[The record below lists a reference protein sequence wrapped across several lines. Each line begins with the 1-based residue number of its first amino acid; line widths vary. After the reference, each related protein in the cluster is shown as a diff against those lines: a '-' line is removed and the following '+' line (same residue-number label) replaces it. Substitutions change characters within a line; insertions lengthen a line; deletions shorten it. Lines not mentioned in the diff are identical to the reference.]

1 MENTKICENTIENM
15 KFELFTNNNEKCYQA
30 LKISTVGASSSTNRI
45 APVDFYTISTA
56 IMCSKTLDEFI
67 AAVNG
72 VFVFGIC
79 RITSFRIT
87 EPSPEI
93 TIKNKC

>member
-72 VFVFGIC
+72 TWSDELLESMINDVFDEANGLI
-79 RITSFRIT
+79 
-87 EPSPEI
+87 
-93 TIKNKC
+93 

>member
-67 AAVNG
+67 AAVSGTWSDELLESMINDVFDEANG
-72 VFVFGIC
+72 LI
-79 RITSFRIT
+79 
-87 EPSPEI
+87 
-93 TIKNKC
+93 